1 MNELKIFNNN
11 EFGEIRVLEKDG
23 VPWFVGKDVSQI
35 LGYSNHSKA
44 LLDHVDKEDKLNN
57 DSLSSLGQRGGWLI
71 NESGLY
77 SLILSSKLPNAK
89 KFKRWVTSEILPS
102 IRKHGA
108 YMTESTLEEA
118 LTSPD
123 FLIKLATQLKEEK
136 ESNKKLVV
144 ENKIKD
150 QQIAEL
156 KPSADYTD
164 RILKN
169 NGLVTISQIAKD
181 YGMAGRSMN
190 EKLHQLKVQYKQS
203 GQWLL
208 YAKYQ
213 NKGYTHSETIDLPL
227 EDGSTKIVM
236 NTKWTQKG
244 RLFLYEKLKENGIYP
259 KIEQDKMN

>member
-11 EFGEIRVLEKDG
+11 EFGEIRVLEKDNE
-23 VPWFVGKDVSQI
+23 PWFVGKDIAES
-35 LGYSNHSKA
+35 LGYSNTRDS
-44 LLDHVDKEDKLNN
+44 LERHVGSEDKADVVIHDGSQN
-57 DSLSSLGQRGGWLI
+57 RRVKAI

-89 KFKRWVTSEILPS
+89 KFKRWVTSDVLPS
-102 IRKHGA
+102 IRRHGA

-244 RLFLYEKLKENGIYP
+244 RLFLYEKLRENGIYP
-259 KIEQDKMN
+259 RIEQN

>member
-23 VPWFVGKDVSQI
+23 APWFVATDICKSLELSNATVAVNGLDEDERSKFN
-35 LGYSNHSKA
+35 LGRQGESNI
-44 LLDHVDKEDKLNN
+44 V
-57 DSLSSLGQRGGWLI
+57 
-71 NESGLY
+71 NEYGLY
-77 SLILSSKLPNAK
+77 NLILSSRKKSAK
-89 KFKRWVTSEILPS
+89 EFKRWITHEVIPS

-108 YMTESTLEEA
+108 YMTENALEEA

-244 RLFLYEKLKENGIYP
+244 RLFLYEKLRENGIYP
-259 KIEQDKMN
+259 RIEQN